1 MVNGLVGST
10 IQMHTNYRQA
20 VAFFREMG
28 DQQGLSAAVVGLGIT
43 PGYMTMPVSA
53 EPDMPMEEA
62 AAYFAEALAIAQNIG
77 WRSGEAY
84 QMALHSG
91 HLQTSGQYQQALQV
105 SEQAI
110 RIAREIEHHQWII
123 LASFQL
129 GYVYLDLFL

>member
-1 MVNGLVGST
+1 
-10 IQMHTNYRQA
+10 
-20 VAFFREMG
+20 
-28 DQQGLSAAVVGLGIT
+28 
-43 PGYMTMPVSA
+43 MPMPFSA

-91 HLQTSGQYQQALQV
+91 HLQTSGQYRQALQV

-110 RIAREIEHHQWII
+110 PIALENEHNQWNI
-123 LASFQL
+123 LASFQH
-129 GYVYLDLFL
+129 GYLHLYLILPEQAHSTLETAFSLDQSSPSS